1 MDLDDYDVHSN
12 LVEKFIVNCDKS
24 AFRKMLNMNLNKTSI
39 KMEKQKESIIKRKQ
53 FLKGL
58 RTKMPQHP
66 YFQNDNYYNN
76 NYNNNFKQGDIS
88 NFKLDMHNFI
98 RDPEYQNKCMRG
110 NYKWANLKFQQMKVN
125 LAKRKGIPVEDLKM
139 PKIWTKKKSINMEM
153 NGNNIKRNKNSLKK
167 YESIHLKENTK
178 TNYALNRF
186 SKLKTKKI
194 SEGSNRVLSQKEPNI
209 LNIINI
215 NS

>member
-1 MDLDDYDVHSN
+1 MHKNDDENYDRQTE
-12 LVEKFIVNCDKS
+12 LLEKFLSKNDRA
-24 AFRKMLNMNLNKTSI
+24 AFQKILNMNLNKTSI

-139 PKIWTKKKSINMEM
+139 PKIWTKK
-153 NGNNIKRNKNSLKK
+153 
-167 YESIHLKENTK
+167 
-178 TNYALNRF
+178 
-186 SKLKTKKI
+186 
-194 SEGSNRVLSQKEPNI
+194 RV
-209 LNIINI
+209 
-215 NS
+215 